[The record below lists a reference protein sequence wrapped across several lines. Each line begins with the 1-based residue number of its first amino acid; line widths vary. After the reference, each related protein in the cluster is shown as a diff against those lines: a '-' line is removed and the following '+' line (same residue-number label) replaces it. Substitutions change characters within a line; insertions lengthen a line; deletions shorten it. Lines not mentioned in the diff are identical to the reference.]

1 MKVILRTND
10 GKHIEFK
17 SNTLSI
23 VNNRLR
29 CDYLSGNDN
38 CSPYLTNKVP
48 QQIVIPQ
55 NNISQLLI
63 Q

>member
-23 VNNRLR
+23 VNNRLK

-38 CSPYLTNKVP
+38 CSPYLTNKIP
-48 QQIVIPQ
+48 QQIIIPQ